1 MIHENSEMVYSLI
14 GIRRLEMMRMKV
26 LNADIVDLWKQGEIV
41 CITLS
46 LEVRY
51 KEMVGIIDRGNALA
65 MGRIIPGLA
74 SLVGHCI
81 LQKRGEVAY
90 ITERLIAFYTKPA
103 WDRFERGLPDEIH
116 RYNWGHK
123 IPGSHC
129 IADPVIVARS
139 ARQLLRL
146 VDREKPKRVYLPV
159 PGVGDGALDVED
171 IQEALQ
177 VLEKEPRI
185 ILVSNRRIE
194 GKGIQMIDSPL

>member
-1 MIHENSEMVYSLI
+1 MVYSLI

-81 LQKRGEVAY
+81 LQKRGEVSY
-90 ITERLIAFYTKPA
+90 ITERLIAFYTK
-103 WDRFERGLPDEIH
+103 
-116 RYNWGHK
+116 
-123 IPGSHC
+123 
-129 IADPVIVARS
+129 AR
-139 ARQLLRL
+139 LG
-146 VDREKPKRVYLPV
+146 PF
-159 PGVGDGALDVED
+159 
-171 IQEALQ
+171 
-177 VLEKEPRI
+177 
-185 ILVSNRRIE
+185 
-194 GKGIQMIDSPL
+194 

>member
-1 MIHENSEMVYSLI
+1 
-14 GIRRLEMMRMKV
+14 MKV
-26 LNADIVDLWKQGEIV
+26 LNTDIVDLWKQGEIV
-41 CITLS
+41 CITVS

-65 MGRIIPGLA
+65 MGHVIPGLA
-74 SLVGHCI
+74 SLLGHCI
-81 LQKRGEVAY
+81 LQKKGEVGY

-103 WDRFERGLPDEIH
+103 RDRFERGLADEIY

-171 IQEALQ
+171 IQEALD
-177 VLEKEPRI
+177 VLEREPRI
-185 ILVSNRRIE
+185 ILVSNRHIE
-194 GKGIQMIDSPL
+194 GRGIEMIDPPFATDDPQETSPL